1 MRKLMVMV
9 AVAALALAA
18 TGCAQKYS
26 AERDGKKLGEA
37 LCDLKTA
44 DSADEAEE
52 AANEVKDQVGDLA
65 NKYAMFTAEDR
76 QRIDENINDVAEHVA
91 QGNQALLQ
99 QDIAVI
105 QRNAEQARKD
115 ADETS
120 QAAWDGIQQGLDG
133 CLTN

>member
-1 MRKLMVMV
+1 MRKLIVIV
-9 AVAALALAA
+9 ASAALALAA
-18 TGCAQKYS
+18 NGCAEKYS

-44 DSADEAEE
+44 DSADAAKDAAAEVE
-52 AANEVKDQVGDLA
+52 DQVNDLA
-65 NKYAMFTAEDR
+65 NKYAMFTAQDR
-76 QRIDENINDVAEHVA
+76 ERIDENISDVAEHVA

-105 QRNAEQARKD
+105 QRNAEQARQD
-115 ADETS
+115 ADQTS
-120 QAAWDGIQQGLDG
+120 QAAWDGIQQGLDD

>member
-1 MRKLMVMV
+1 MRKLIVIV
-9 AVAALALAA
+9 AVAALAIAA
-18 TGCAQKYS
+18 TGCAEKYS
-26 AERDGKKLGEA
+26 AERDGKDLGEA

-44 DSADEAEE
+44 DSPE
-52 AANEVKDQVGDLA
+52 AAEDAASEVTDQVNDLA

-105 QRNAEQARKD
+105 QRNAQQARKD

-120 QAAWDGIQQGLDG
+120 QAAWDGIKQGLDG
-133 CLTN
+133 CLTS